1 MAWSKLNVL
10 HWHIVDDQSF
20 PFVSEELPLLAGAG
34 AFAPDAV
41 YTSEDVRQVV
51 NYAKLRG
58 IRVVPEFDTPGA
70 TPSDILLQPPVAHYC
85 YHGS

>member
-20 PFVSEELPLLAGAG
+20 PFVSQELPRLAGAG

-41 YTSEDVRQVV
+41 YTPEDVRQVV
-51 NYAKLRG
+51 DYAKLRG

-70 TPSDILLQPPVAHYC
+70 APSDMLPRSPVAP
-85 YHGS
+85 YHHHG